1 MKRFEF
7 KVALHI
13 LIIFLLSIGSCL
25 LYQRQ
30 LWFSTTVCILFL
42 IGAGMHLYRI
52 QFKQITLL
60 RRLTDGLRYNDMTQN
75 LHPPFK
81 NKMMDEWAQELSNA
95 LKDFRG
101 KLLAEEVKHQYY
113 ESLLNKVDTVVLVTD
128 ASGHIEWMNQ
138 AAVAHLG
145 QISQLP
151 DVLQEASIS
160 NDMSMIRIEQ
170 NGIVLEMAISC
181 TTFATQGKKQRLISL
196 KNIHSVLERNEMEAW
211 QKLIRVLTHEIMNSI
226 TPIISLSETL
236 SERGIPESLG
246 EKEYSAMLQAMQT
259 IHRRSK
265 GLLGF
270 VENYRRLTRIP
281 IPVRTKVSVAE
292 LFMDLKKL
300 FPEEYIHF
308 EMPASDLFLYVDRA
322 QIEQVLINLLK
333 NARETC
339 ERKIDK
345 EIQIKFFSKDN
356 PTLTISDNG
365 EGILTDV
372 LDKIFVPFFTTKTSG
387 SGISNK
393 CTSFSPVSFCFLVF
407 IRLFILKFLFIK
419 QQTSKDSSYSQIIYV
434 RGNHPQYTIMSL
446 FTPVQL

>member
-246 EKEYSAMLQAMQT
+246 EKEYSIMLQAMQT

-308 EMPASDLFLYVDRA
+308 EIPSSDLTLYIDRA

-333 NARETC
+333 NAREAC
-339 ERKIDK
+339 GRQSDK
-345 EIQIKFFSKDN
+345 DIRVEVIISPAGNKL
-356 PTLTISDNG
+356 LTVSDNG
-365 EGILTDV
+365 EGILPDV

-387 SGISNK
+387 SGIGLSLCKQIMTLHEGSINVK
-393 CTSFSPVSFCFLVF
+393 SESGKGSK
-407 IRLFILKFLFIK
+407 FILTFPK
-419 QQTSKDSSYSQIIYV
+419 
-434 RGNHPQYTIMSL
+434 
-446 FTPVQL
+446 

>member
-170 NGIVLEMAISC
+170 NGIVLE
-181 TTFATQGKKQRLISL
+181 TQGKKQRLISL

-387 SGISNK
+387 SGIGLSLCKQIMTLHDGSINVK
-393 CTSFSPVSFCFLVF
+393 SEIGKGSC
-407 IRLFILKFLFIK
+407 FILTFPK
-419 QQTSKDSSYSQIIYV
+419 
-434 RGNHPQYTIMSL
+434 
-446 FTPVQL
+446 